1 VQYYQLRFIIW
12 GIWACNLPWVGVL
25 GQRTAV
31 AMVRQL
37 VESRPVF
44 LPTPKRPPMGKR
56 VKKGKIMNKNRPVN
70 KSNAASDQK
79 RIRENAAVLKALNSA

>member
-1 VQYYQLRFIIW
+1 MGALV
-12 GIWACNLPWVGVL
+12 
-25 GQRTAV
+25 QRTAV
-31 AMVRQL
+31 AMGHQL
-37 VESRPVF
+37 VESRPDF
-44 LPTPKRPPMGKR
+44 LTNPKEAPMGKR